1 VKAALRFVVAGSALC
16 AMALASVPARAQ
28 QAAPAPPQISA
39 ECKKPRKDAGLISE
53 GLYHQLEGATD
64 LIAKGKNQEAIDK
77 LNKMAEHGGDYEK
90 AIIYYNMGFA
100 YSSMNQLDNALKTF
114 EKSLSFHAL
123 PIPQEE
129 QLTFNVGQLY
139 VANGKYD
146 EGIRVL
152 ENYINTACTPPP
164 GDAYIFLGN
173 AYAEKK
179 NFGQALKYV
188 DLAISKA
195 KEPKE
200 SWLQLKLALHYELK
214 QMPQCAAVLLQLI
227 SIAPNKPDYWKQL
240 SGILFDLKKDQDSLA
255 VLALADRQGFLKNGN
270 EYKNLASIYMLLDI
284 PYKAGV
290 LMQTAIDKGLLPPDE
305 KNLDLL
311 SAAWMN
317 ARDNDRAEAALKKLA
332 TVSDKGDYYLR
343 LGYVYIGSER
353 WKDAVSMI
361 EKAQA
366 KGVKKPGD
374 AALLL
379 AKAAFEG
386 GDKRK
391 SYQAAQKALN
401 YDDTRKQ
408 ASEWLGYL
416 RQQLGD
422 EVVAQVSN
430 AATQDASAQK
440 KQADEAKKDQSTPG
454 GKAPAP
460 PPAPPT
466 PPPKGAAPAAA
477 PAAPAP
483 SAKPAAPAAPP
494 AKPAQPAPPAKPAQ
508 PATPPKK

>member
-1 VKAALRFVVAGSALC
+1 MKGAFRIIAAACALS
-16 AMALASVPARAQ
+16 LASLPVAAQ
-28 QAAPAPPQISA
+28 EAKPQPQISA
-39 ECKKPRKDAGLISE
+39 ECKKPRKDPGLISE

-179 NFGQALKYV
+179 RFADALKYV
-188 DLAISKA
+188 DLAITKA

-200 SWLQLKLALHYELK
+200 SWFQLKLALHYELK
-214 QMPQCAAVLLQLI
+214 QMPQCAQVLLQLI
-227 SIAPNKPDYWKQL
+227 AMAPNKPDYWKQL
-240 SGILFDLKKDQDSLA
+240 SGVLFDLKKDQDSLA

-284 PYKAGV
+284 PYKAGT
-290 LMQTAIDKGLLPPDE
+290 LMQTAIDKGLLPADE

-317 ARDNDRAEAALKKLA
+317 ARDNDRAEVALKRLA
-332 TVSDKGDYYLR
+332 QVSDKGDYWLR

-353 WKDAVSMI
+353 WKDAVAMI

-379 AKAAFEG
+379 AKAAYEA

-391 SYQAAQKALN
+391 SFNAAQKALT
-401 YDDTRKQ
+401 YDETRKQ

-416 RQQLGD
+416 RQQMG
-422 EVVAQVSN
+422 EEAATQAAN

-440 KQADEAKKDQSTPG
+440 KQADETKKDQGTA
-454 GKAPAP
+454 APAA

-466 PPPKGAAPAAA
+466 PPPKGAAPAA

-483 SAKPAAPAAPP
+483 ANAAPP
-494 AKPAQPAPPAKPAQ
+494 PAPPAKPAA
-508 PATPPKK
+508 PAKPAPAPPPKKQ